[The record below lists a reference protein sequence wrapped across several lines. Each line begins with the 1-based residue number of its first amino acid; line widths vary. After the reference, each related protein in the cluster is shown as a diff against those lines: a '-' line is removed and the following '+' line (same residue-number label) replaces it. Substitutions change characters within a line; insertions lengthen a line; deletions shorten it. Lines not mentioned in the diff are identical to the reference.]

1 MGWLLDM
8 MRTPE
13 AQADAH
19 YWASVLLAHAALGA
33 AVTLALAATSL
44 AIGRAALW
52 TAAVYLVCIEGG
64 QAGLAIYDGRA
75 VDWLDGAVDAAAVAL
90 GATLIWA
97 IWRHRRR
104 AAAVAG
110 AVLAAILSAGV
121 SRRR

>member
-19 YWASVLLAHAALGA
+19 YWASVLLAHATLGA
-33 AVTLALAATSL
+33 AVTLALAATRLSL
-44 AIGRAALW
+44 GRAAIW

-64 QAGLAIYDGRA
+64 QAALSIYDGRA

-90 GATLIWA
+90 GAALIWA

-104 AAAVAG
+104 AAAIVV
-110 AVLAAILSAGV
+110 AVLTAILTAGV
-121 SRRR
+121 WRRR